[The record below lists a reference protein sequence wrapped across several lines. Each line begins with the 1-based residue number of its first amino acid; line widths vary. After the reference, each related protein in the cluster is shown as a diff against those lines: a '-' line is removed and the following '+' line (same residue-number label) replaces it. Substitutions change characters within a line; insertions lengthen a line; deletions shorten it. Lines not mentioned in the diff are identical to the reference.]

1 MAPPSIDAPASF
13 VPQQAIAFGPSGGQ
27 AVAVDAANPLPIV
40 VRPVAA
46 QSTPLAGSAGASG
59 SIGPFQPELGR
70 AIWLTLSGS
79 WTGTV
84 TVKRS
89 VDGGATTQ
97 GLTIG
102 GANWAVFAGNA
113 NEPVAEESEAAAR
126 YYLDVVLTSGTLA
139 YRVAQ

>member
-1 MAPPSIDAPASF
+1 MAPPQVDAPASF
-13 VPQQAIAFGPSGGQ
+13 VPQQAIAFGPMGGQ

-40 VRPVAA
+40 ARPGAA
-46 QSTPLAGSAGASG
+46 QSVPLDGSANASG
-59 SIGPFQPELGR
+59 LIGPFLPELGR

-102 GANWAVFAGNA
+102 GSSWAVFSANA

-126 YYLDVVLTSGTLA
+126 YYLDVVLASGTLA